1 MRNTRRRKLL
11 RLAAMVALLAL
22 IAVCLI
28 GFLATNP
35 YTACLNSAAGALR
48 PGTSAR
54 SLVSGRLKRCYL
66 LHIPPQYDGRNP
78 LPLIISLPGFLSN
91 PHGQEFL
98 TRWNEV
104 ADAENLLVVYPQG
117 TSFPLRWNASTTFE
131 SSEVDDVGF
140 IADLI
145 RELSGM
151 VAVDPAR
158 IYVDGMS
165 NGGSMANR
173 IACELA
179 YQVAAVGVVTGP
191 PVEPPGGCHPA
202 RPIPLIAFYG
212 TDDPL
217 VSYDGGTAEE
227 SSSSGPTGR
236 FRHRASFPPVGSW
249 IEAWA
254 VRNGCSSE
262 PEPIPAQGDVSGVR
276 YVDCDDDVEIV
287 FYTVEGGGH
296 TWPGGRP
303 TLVGKT
309 SRDIKASQVIWEF
322 FARHPLPDSP

>member
-1 MRNTRRRKLL
+1 MRRKRRLL
-11 RLAAMVALLAL
+11 RLTGLVALLAL
-22 IAVCLI
+22 VAICLI

-35 YTACLNSAAGALR
+35 YTACLNPAGGTPR

-54 SLVSGRLKRCYL
+54 TLVSGGRERCYL
-66 LHIPPQYDGRNP
+66 LHVPPEYNGEQS

-91 PHGQEFL
+91 PHTQEFL
-98 TRWNEV
+98 TRWDEV
-104 ADAENLLVVYPQG
+104 ADTENLLVVYPQG

-131 SSEVDDVGF
+131 TSTVDDVGF

-145 RELSGM
+145 IELSGE

-158 IYVDGMS
+158 IFVDGMS

-173 IACELA
+173 VACELA
-179 YQVAAVGVVTGP
+179 DQVAAVGVVTGP
-191 PVEPPGGCHPA
+191 PVEPPGGCHPT

-217 VSYDGGTAEE
+217 VSYDGGAAPD
-227 SSSSGPTGR
+227 SFISGLMGR

-249 IEAWA
+249 IEGWA
-254 VRNGCSSE
+254 ERNGCS
-262 PEPIPAQGDVSGVR
+262 PEPQPLPAQGDVSGVR
-276 YVDCDDDVEIV
+276 YGDCDDDAEIV

-309 SRDIKASQVIWEF
+309 SRDIQASQVIWEF
-322 FARHPLPDSP
+322 FAQHPLPDSP

>member
-1 MRNTRRRKLL
+1 MRNMRRRRLL
-11 RLAAMVALLAL
+11 RVTGLVAFLAL
-22 IAVCLI
+22 VAICLV

-35 YTACLNSAAGALR
+35 YTACLNSAAGPPR

-54 SLVSGRLKRCYL
+54 SLVSGGLERCYL
-66 LHIPPQYDGRNP
+66 LHVPPAYDPERP

-98 TRWNEV
+98 TRWNDV
-104 ADAENLLVVYPQG
+104 ADAENLLVAYPQG

-131 SSEVDDVGF
+131 NSPVDDVQF

-145 RELSGM
+145 TELSAM
-151 VAVDPAR
+151 VPVDPAH
-158 IYVDGMS
+158 IYVNGMS

-173 IACELA
+173 VACELA
-179 YQVAAVGVVTGP
+179 DEVAAVGVVTGP
-191 PVEPPGGCHPA
+191 PVEPPGGCSPA

-217 VSYDGGTAEE
+217 VSYDGGAPAD
-227 SSSSGPTGR
+227 SFLSRLLDR
-236 FRHRASFPPVGSW
+236 FRHRASFPPVASW
-249 IEAWA
+249 IEGWA
-254 VRNGCSSE
+254 ERNGCAPE
-262 PEPIPAQGDVSGVR
+262 PEPLPAQADVSGVR
-276 YVDCDDDVEIV
+276 YGDCDDEVEIV

-309 SRDIKASQVIWEF
+309 SKDIWASQVMWEF
-322 FARHPLPDSP
+322 FARHPLPAKP